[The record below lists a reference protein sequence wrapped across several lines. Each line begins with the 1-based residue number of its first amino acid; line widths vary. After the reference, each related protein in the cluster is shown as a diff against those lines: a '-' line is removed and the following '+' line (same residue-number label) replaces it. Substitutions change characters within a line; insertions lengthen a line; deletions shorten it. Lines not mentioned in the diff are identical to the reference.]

1 MKANDIKEKRVNID
15 YAARGYK
22 EQGLKE
28 RREIMENKLEL
39 INMKL
44 NESISKNIGS
54 FVITSFVSDSYCKRE
69 HLENQLQ
76 KLHQKT
82 LNGGGRPP
90 KEVLDQL
97 KQESLPY
104 VQMDTFLKKPPET
117 TDLIGNIQ
125 LIQSRDEIPVHKNLN
140 LQLTRTLN
148 KHSLFTQ
155 TRDEIVKIN
164 LPLKEHMHLRTQT
177 KRVSNKNKL

>member
-1 MKANDIKEKRVNID
+1 
-15 YAARGYK
+15 
-22 EQGLKE
+22 
-28 RREIMENKLEL
+28 MENKLEL

-69 HLENQLQ
+69 HLENELQ

-82 LNGGGRPP
+82 LNGGGRPS
-90 KEVLDQL
+90 KEVLDHL

-117 TDLIGNIQ
+117 TDLIGNS
-125 LIQSRDEIPVHKNLN
+125 QSIKIRDEVPAHKNLN

-155 TRDEIVKIN
+155 TRDEIIKIN
-164 LPLKEHMHLRTQT
+164 LPLKEHQHQMHSIQRTQT
-177 KRVSNKNKL
+177 KRISNKNKL